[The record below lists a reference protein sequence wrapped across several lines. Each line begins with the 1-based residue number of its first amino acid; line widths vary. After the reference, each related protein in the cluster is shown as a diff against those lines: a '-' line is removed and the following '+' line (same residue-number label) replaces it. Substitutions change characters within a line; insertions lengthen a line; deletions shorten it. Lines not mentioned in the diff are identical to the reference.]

1 MLHDFIILY
10 NLIVFPYACA
20 RSSLAIHQMKNP
32 GCFHFLPIV
41 NGMTVNIAKQVP
53 VAKDATSFGHTPRSA
68 IPSNVV
74 LPFLRILHT
83 DSHTGFWNFQIDQ
96 NPFPMSSPAFVII
109 VLPHFD
115 WGKMKSQSAFNL
127 HFPHC

>member
-83 DSHTGFWNFQIDQ
+83 DSHTGFWNFQIDKT
-96 NPFPMSSPAFVII
+96 FLI
-109 VLPHFD
+109 VPL
-115 WGKMKSQSAFNL
+115 FNVDNL
-127 HFPHC
+127 EIRNSNLSGIEPS